1 MARVRAAE
9 EKAVPG
15 ETTLTETV
23 ARQAFRLMAYK
34 DEYEVARLY
43 TDGSFERQ
51 LHATFDGA
59 DLSRVKFHLA
69 PPLFGRKDAAGN
81 PVKTT
86 FGPWM
91 MGAFR
96 LLAKLRFV
104 RGTVFDLF
112 GRSEE
117 RQTER
122 RLASDYEGLA
132 GELAD
137 GIKREN
143 HALAVALA
151 AIPEK
156 IRGFG
161 HVKAK
166 NHKVAMREEA
176 ELLRQWR
183 ADENEPHW
191 AARAAE

>member
-1 MARVRAAE
+1 MAKLFEVDGPNLDRGFENLKAAE
-9 EKAVPG
+9 SP
-15 ETTLTETV
+15 
-23 ARQAFRLMAYK
+23 
-34 DEYEVARLY
+34 
-43 TDGSFERQ
+43 FERQ

-59 DLSRVKFHLA
+59 DVKRIKFHLA
-69 PPLFGRKDAAGN
+69 PPLMGRKDAAGN

-96 LLAKLRFV
+96 VLAKLRFL

-112 GRSEE
+112 GRTEE
-117 RQTER
+117 RRMER
-122 RLASDYEGLA
+122 RLAADYEGLG

-137 GIKREN
+137 GLKREN